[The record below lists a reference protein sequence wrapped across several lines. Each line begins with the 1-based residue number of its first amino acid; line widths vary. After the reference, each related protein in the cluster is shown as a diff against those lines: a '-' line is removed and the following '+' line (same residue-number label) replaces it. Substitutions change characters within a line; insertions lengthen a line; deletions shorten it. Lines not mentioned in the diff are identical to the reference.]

1 VTTVIIVIVAVVIVI
16 AIVAAIALR
25 ARQRSALRG
34 TFGSEYDRTVDDA
47 GSKRAAEREL
57 KERKSRHDELE
68 IRPLDPTVAQRY
80 RDAWRLV
87 QERFVD
93 APAEAVASAHRLLQD
108 ALGARGYPTRDD
120 DERVAM
126 LSVDHADVLDEYRS
140 GMRTEQAWR
149 ERGSSDTEDL
159 RLAMQHYRS
168 VFERVVGEAADD
180 AYPQDGEGS
189 DAPRARQARRTTG
202 GVNTDQ

>member
-1 VTTVIIVIVAVVIVI
+1 VTTLIIVIAAVVVI

-25 ARQRSALRG
+25 ARSHARLRG

-47 GSKRAAEREL
+47 GGKRAAAREL
-57 KERKSRHDELE
+57 KERKARHDELD
-68 IRPLDPTVAQRY
+68 IRPLDPTASQRY
-80 RDAWRLV
+80 RDEWRLA

-93 APAEAVASAHRLLQD
+93 APAEAVENAHRLLQD

-126 LSVDHADVLDEYRS
+126 LSVDHADVLDRYRA

-149 ERGSSDTEDL
+149 ERGSSDTEEL
-159 RLAMQHYRS
+159 RQAMQHYRS
-168 VFERVVGEAADD
+168 VFDRVVGETDSD
-180 AYPQDGEGS
+180 AYPQDQPS
-189 DAPRARQARRTTG
+189 DTSTDRSVRRTP
-202 GVNTDQ
+202 VE

>member
-1 VTTVIIVIVAVVIVI
+1 VTTVIIVIAAVIVL
-16 AIVAAIALR
+16 AIIVAIALQARSR
-25 ARQRSALRG
+25 ARLRG

-47 GSKRAAEREL
+47 GSKRAATREL
-57 KERKSRHDELE
+57 KDRKARHDELE

-80 RDAWRLV
+80 RDEWRLT

-93 APAEAVASAHRLLQD
+93 APAESVASAHRILQD
-108 ALGARGYPTRDD
+108 ALAARGYPTRDD

-126 LSVDHADVLDEYRS
+126 LSVDHADVLDRYRE

-159 RLAMQHYRS
+159 RQAMQHYRS
-168 VFERVVGEAADD
+168 VFDRVVGETTDD
-180 AYPQDGEGS
+180 AYPAGDDEDVS
-189 DAPRARQARRTTG
+189 ETSRARSVRRSPSE
-202 GVNTDQ
+202 